1 MLYFLVLSSESIW
14 LNVGFIIK
22 MLILF
27 FLSRRKR
34 KSVLFFNLYNRCWHS
49 IKYFW
54 KKRSWKKNY
63 MKQKKN
69 CQKKNKKKIDSDK
82 SLNILSKLSK
92 VWLLTHE
99 YEEIENIDDFSLLNI
114 ILVLNDKIN
123 QKYKMIKLE
132 NETGRSGT

>member
-92 VWLLTHE
+92 VWLTHE